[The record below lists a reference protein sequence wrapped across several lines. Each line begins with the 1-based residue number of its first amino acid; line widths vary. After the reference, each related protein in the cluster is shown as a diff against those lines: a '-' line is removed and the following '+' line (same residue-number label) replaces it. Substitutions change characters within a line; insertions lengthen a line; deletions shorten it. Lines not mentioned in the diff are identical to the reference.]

1 MLGLETTERVGRFAF
16 LTLGA
21 HHHDLALQGVGNESE
36 ADGTGEPVAPGR
48 PEPGLYHHAWEFDDA
63 AALAAAAKRLE
74 ERGVAVS
81 PVDHG
86 ISKALYVE
94 DPDGNG
100 VELYVDTREERDME
114 HWNGRNDRFN
124 PDRLGE

>member
-1 MLGLETTERVGRFAF
+1 VLGLETTERVGRFAF

-36 ADGTGEPVAPGR
+36 ADGTGEPVAPDR
-48 PEPGLYHHAWEFDDA
+48 PEPGLYHHAWEFEDE
-63 AALAAAAKRLE
+63 AALAAAADRLQ

-86 ISKALYVE
+86 ISKALYFE